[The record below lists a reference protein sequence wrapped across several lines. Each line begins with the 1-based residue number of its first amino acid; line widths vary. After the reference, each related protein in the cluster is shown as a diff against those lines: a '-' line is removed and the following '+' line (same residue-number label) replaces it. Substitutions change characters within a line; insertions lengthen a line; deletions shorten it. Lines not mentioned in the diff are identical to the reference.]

1 LQPVRRAIMALPAST
16 DSAALGGE
24 GARGV
29 YASDEDRAKAG
40 SLGLLLLLITLGM
53 LFGALVLVVLAVR
66 IGDEAWPSDLPHL
79 PWQVWV
85 STVALLG
92 TSVVLAEAV
101 AAQRR
106 GSDTGIRLGLLMA
119 GLLAA
124 VFTGMQAWAWY
135 DWYGGMPAWESATQ
149 QHRIGVMGFWVLTS
163 LHVAHVL
170 GGLVPLAMVGWYA
183 VFRSWSASRDGLL
196 RHTATYWH
204 FLDAVWVVLLLTMLW
219 VL

>member
-1 LQPVRRAIMALPAST
+1 MALPAST
-16 DSAALGGE
+16 DSSTVSGE

-29 YASDEDRAKAG
+29 YAHDEDRVKAG
-40 SLGLLLLLITLGM
+40 HLGLLLLLITLGM
-53 LFGALVLVVLAVR
+53 LFGALVLVVIAVR

-85 STVALLG
+85 STVALVA
-92 TSVVLAEAV
+92 TSIVLAETV

-106 GSDTGIRLGLLMA
+106 SSDAGIRLGLLTA
-119 GLLAA
+119 GLLT
-124 VFTGMQAWAWY
+124 VIFTGMQAWAWY
-135 DWYGGMPAWESATQ
+135 DWYAQMPAWESVTQ

-183 VFRSWSASRDGLL
+183 VFRSWSVSRDGLL

-204 FLDAVWVVLLLTMLW
+204 FLDAVWVVLLLTMLF

>member
-1 LQPVRRAIMALPAST
+1 MATLHT
-16 DSAALGGE
+16 DAGS

-29 YASDEDRAKAG
+29 HASEEARAEAG
-40 SLGLLLLLITLGM
+40 SLGFKLLLATLGM
-53 LFGALVLVVLAVR
+53 LFGAVVLGVLAIR
-66 IGDEAWPSDLPHL
+66 LGNTSRPDALPPL

-85 STVALLG
+85 STVALFA
-92 TSVVLAEAV
+92 TSIAFMEVV

-106 GSDTGIRLGLLMA
+106 GSDAGIRVGLVTA
-119 GLLAA
+119 GCLALLFSA
-124 VFTGMQAWAWY
+124 MQGWAWY
-135 DWYGGMPAWESATQ
+135 DWYEGMPEWEAATQ
-149 QHRIGVMGFWVLTS
+149 QYRIGVMGFWVFTS

-183 VFRSWSASRDGLL
+183 VFRTWTASRSGLL

-204 FLDAVWVVLLLTMLW
+204 FLDAVWIVLLVTMLL